1 MTMKITTK
9 RGDKVR
15 FKDIRPGDVFQNED
29 RDTFIK
35 IGEAEILMG
44 TAATCKINAM
54 CPETGELAVFDDYD
68 VIYKVDAELVIL

>member
-1 MTMKITTK
+1 MKITTK
-9 RGDKVR
+9 SGDKVR
-15 FKDIRPGDVFQNED
+15 FKDIRPGDVFQNKD

-35 IGEAEILMG
+35 TSEAKILMG

>member
-1 MTMKITTK
+1 MKITTK
-9 RGDKVR
+9 SGDKVR
-15 FKDIRPGDVFQNED
+15 FKDIRPGDVFQNKD

-35 IGEAEILMG
+35 IGEAKILMG

-68 VIYKVDAELVIL
+68 AIYKVDAELVIL

>member
-1 MTMKITTK
+1 MKITTK

-15 FKDIRPGDVFQNED
+15 FRDIRPGDVFQNED

-44 TAATCKINAM
+44 SAATCKINAM
-54 CPETGELAVFDDYD
+54 CPETGELAAFDDYD
-68 VIYKVDAELVIL
+68 VIYKVDAELVIM

>member
-1 MTMKITTK
+1 MKITTK

-15 FKDIRPGDVFQNED
+15 FKDIRPGDVLQNED

-44 TAATCKINAM
+44 TAATCKINAV

>member
-1 MTMKITTK
+1 MKITTK

-44 TAATCKINAM
+44 TTATCKINAM
-54 CPETGELAVFDDYD
+54 CPETGELAVFDDYNI
-68 VIYKVDAELVIL
+68 IYKVDAELVIM

>member
-1 MTMKITTK
+1 MKITTK
-9 RGDKVR
+9 HGDKVR
-15 FKDIRPGDVFQNED
+15 FKDIRPGDVFQNGD

-35 IGEAEILMG
+35 TGEAKILVG

-68 VIYKVDAELVIL
+68 LVHKIDAELIIL

>member
-1 MTMKITTK
+1 MKITTK

-15 FKDIRPGDVFQNED
+15 FKDIRPGDVFQSEG

-44 TAATCKINAM
+44 TAATCKINTM

-68 VIYKVDAELVIL
+68 VIYKVDAELVIM

>member
-1 MTMKITTK
+1 MKITTK
-9 RGDKVR
+9 RCDKVR

-35 IGEAEILMG
+35 VGEAEILMG

>member
-1 MTMKITTK
+1 MKITTK

-15 FKDIRPGDVFQNED
+15 FKDIRPGDVFQTECK
-29 RDTFIK
+29 DTYIK
-35 IGEAEILMG
+35 TGEAEILMG

-68 VIYKVDAELVIL
+68 VIYKVDAELVIM

>member
-1 MTMKITTK
+1 MKITTK

-15 FKDIRPGDVFQNED
+15 FKDSRPGDVFQNED
-29 RDTFIK
+29 KDTFTK
-35 IGEAEILMG
+35 TGEAEILMG

-68 VIYKVDAELVIL
+68 LVYKIDAELVIL

>member
-1 MTMKITTK
+1 MKITTK

-35 IGEAEILMG
+35 TSEAEILVG
-44 TAATCKINAM
+44 TAACKINTM

-68 VIYKVDAELVIL
+68 LIYKIDAELVIL